1 LETLGKTETRGQ
13 GFEPRQKEPKSFVL
27 PLHHPQMG
35 LFYII
40 LPTPH
45 FVNARSSSLAFG
57 SAVHCRMA
65 TILPVTTSDFPN
77 WFDIQFDSFCFLA
90 VGHNKEPVVV
100 VVDNNVEQGTGKGTV
115 VATVEVAGS
124 CSK

>member
-1 LETLGKTETRGQ
+1 MATVT
-13 GFEPRQKEPKSFVL
+13 
-27 PLHHPQMG
+27 G

-40 LPTPH
+40 LPTPR

-77 WFDIQFDSFCFLA
+77 WFDIQSDSFCFLA
-90 VGHNKEPVVV
+90 AGHNKEPVVV
-100 VVDNNVEQGTGKGTV
+100 VVDNNVGQDIDTDTV

-124 CSK
+124 DSR

>member
-1 LETLGKTETRGQ
+1 
-13 GFEPRQKEPKSFVL
+13 
-27 PLHHPQMG
+27 MG

-40 LPTPH
+40 LPTPR

-57 SAVHCRMA
+57 PVVHFRMA

-90 VGHNKEPVVV
+90 AAGHNKEPVVV
-100 VVDNNVEQGTGKGTV
+100 VVDNSVGQDIDTDTV
-115 VATVEVAGS
+115 VATVEVVGS
-124 CSK
+124 DSR

>member
-1 LETLGKTETRGQ
+1 
-13 GFEPRQKEPKSFVL
+13 
-27 PLHHPQMG
+27 MG

-57 SAVHCRMA
+57 PAVHFRMA

-90 VGHNKEPVVV
+90 AGHNKEPVVV
-100 VVDNNVEQGTGKGTV
+100 VADNSVESDTDKDTV
-115 VATVEVAGS
+115 VATVVVAGS
-124 CSK
+124 DSKSNRELRVILPYLYSFVK